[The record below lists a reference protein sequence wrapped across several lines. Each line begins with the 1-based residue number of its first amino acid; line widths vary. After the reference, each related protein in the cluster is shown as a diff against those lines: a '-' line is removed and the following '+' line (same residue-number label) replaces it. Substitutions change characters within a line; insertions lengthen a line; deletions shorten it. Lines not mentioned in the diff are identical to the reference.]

1 MCYTYNMKIEKA
13 LDWNQVS
20 DQLRNQ
26 MNSVGYNP
34 DLNKMLKNINTMV
47 TELSKL
53 EVTFRRIHKSNMT
66 DEKVLQINNAISH
79 FEKLIIMATLMK

>member
-1 MCYTYNMKIEKA
+1 MKIEKA

-20 DQLRNQ
+20 DQLRSQ